1 IVSGQCTGTP
11 AQVIQK
17 IRSDAAAW
25 NAANP
30 FYGFTGDPLHAPV
43 SGRYYGYL
51 LRPGL
56 Y

>member
-1 IVSGQCTGTP
+1 
-11 AQVIQK
+11 ADNIQK
-17 IRSDAAAW
+17 VRADAQAY
-25 NAANP
+25 NQANP
-30 FYGFTGDPLHAPV
+30 FYGFTGDPLHSPV